1 MKLRTCFAA
10 ALVALFVPVS
20 GLRAQ
25 TADAPAAPAAASDV
39 DVEADLNVL
48 LERVKAKLQTGQTS
62 EAALADELK
71 RFDELLAKHASEKTD
86 TVAMIGV
93 MKAKLYLEVF
103 ENPEKGVEILKQVK
117 ADFPQTRVAG
127 EIDAYIAGVEKQLA
141 MDKVTAVGQTL
152 APFSE
157 KDLDGQPLEL
167 ASYRGKVV
175 LVDFWAT
182 WCGPCL
188 EELPNVIAAYQKFH
202 DQGFDIVGI
211 SLDKD
216 RSALT
221 SFLKEHQ
228 MPWRQYFD
236 GQGWQNKLADAY
248 GIQAIPAT
256 FLLDRDG
263 KIVAKGLRGP
273 ALVAKIGELLGAK

>member
-10 ALVALFVPVS
+10 ALVALLVSVP
-20 GLRAQ
+20 GLPARA
-25 TADAPAAPAAASDV
+25 ADAPAAPPAASDV
-39 DVEADLNVL
+39 GVEADLNVL

-71 RFDELLAKHASEKTD
+71 RFDELLAKHAGEKTD

-117 ADFPQTRVAG
+117 ADFPQTQVAG
-127 EIDAYIAGVEKQLA
+127 QIEAYIASVEKQLA
-141 MDKVTAVGQTL
+141 MEKVTAVGQTL

-182 WCGPCL
+182 WCGPCV

-216 RSALT
+216 RNALT

-263 KIVAKGLRGP
+263 KIVAKNLRGE
-273 ALVAKIGELLGAK
+273 ALAAKLGELLGAK